1 MVPTKLVQMVL
12 RKTACL
18 SHDGSICA
26 KNADAVT
33 ESLKTSHGD
42 MTWRWG
48 CVCHAVKKSF
58 ADADWPSLPSLLSSK
73 KTCTPEVKS

>member
-1 MVPTKLVQMVL
+1 MVPTKLVQMVF